1 MAFEYT
7 SIATAGSLG
16 DALVQQAYDLLV
28 GYNLR
33 TYAAARQFVTK
44 SPSNPSM
51 SGSSIK
57 LTKYSDFSA
66 ASITAAKT
74 PLTEEA
80 DVDSTKMPAP
90 TTVTVTPAE
99 YGFAVTRTKKL
110 LHRSFADIDPEI
122 ARAVAYHLSRVLDE
136 LIQDVF
142 ITGSNSEYAVTAHS
156 TDNTVV
162 AGEVLT
168 AALVRKQVT
177 LMRQQGVVPW
187 AGDTFVG
194 FVHPQAVHDL
204 RVETGSGGWRV
215 PQEYGVSQQDIWNGS
230 IGTFEGVSFVQNA
243 NVRQRTGTNVKVV
256 ENYFFGRDA
265 IVESVIE
272 EPHTVLGPVVDRLQR
287 FRHVGWYGDLGWA
300 VYENKALRR
309 VITTTSLQASL

>member
-7 SIATAGSLG
+7 SITTTGSLG
-16 DALVQQAYDLLV
+16 DALVQQAYDLAV

-33 TYAAARQFVTK
+33 TYPAARQFVDV
-44 SPSNPSM
+44 SPQNPSM

-110 LHRSFADIDPEI
+110 EHRSFADIDPEI
-122 ARAVAYHLSRVLDE
+122 ARAVAYHQSRVLDE

-142 ITGSNSEYAVTAHS
+142 ITGTNVAYANTSHA

-168 AALVRKQVT
+168 AAHLRSQKT
-177 LMRQQGVVPW
+177 LFLQNGVQPW
-187 AGDTFVG
+187 DGMNYVA

-215 PQEYGVSQQDIWNGS
+215 PAEYGSSQDNIWRGE
-230 IGTFEGVSFVQNA
+230 IGDFEGFRFVVNP

-256 ENYFFGRDA
+256 ENYFFGRGA
-265 IVESVIE
+265 VVESVIE
-272 EPHTVLGPVVDRLQR
+272 EPHVVLGPVVDRLQR

-309 VITTTSLQASL
+309 VVSTTSLQASL